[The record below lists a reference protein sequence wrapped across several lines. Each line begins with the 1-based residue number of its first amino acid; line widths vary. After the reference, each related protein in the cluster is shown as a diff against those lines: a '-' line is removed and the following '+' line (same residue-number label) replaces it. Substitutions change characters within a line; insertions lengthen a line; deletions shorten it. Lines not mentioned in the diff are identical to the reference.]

1 MLISMLF
8 LKMLLN
14 LHFFFR
20 CLKLT
25 PTKVL
30 EKKGGG
36 RGKEK
41 MCASIAH
48 CKMYAHDLGRFV
60 TKPKA
65 LRAV

>member
-1 MLISMLF
+1 MQISMLF
-8 LKMLLN
+8 LKMLLS
-14 LHFFFR
+14 LHFFFGD
-20 CLKLT
+20 LKLS

-30 EKKGGG
+30 KKGGG

-48 CKMYAHDLGRFV
+48 CKMCPQDLGRFV

-65 LRAV
+65 LRTV